1 MPTRKRRIGFIPSL
15 DVLKIIDRI
24 SEEENL
30 SNSKVANILI
40 EEALSARGLIENN
53 KKDYFINNF
62 QNFKKEISSLQN
74 IFNEEDFKFIGQYN
88 PPPERGF
95 AFDNNKNIKEL
106 TKKVDYMGIH
116 SGSSFAFTMRLLQ
129 HYSRI
134 YFSN

>member
-74 IFNEEDFKFIGQYN
+74 IFNEEDFKSNNSYDDLIEYENSREHYKKFIQFLHFKKMMN
-88 PPPERGF
+88 V
-95 AFDNNKNIKEL
+95 FDKLN
-106 TKKVDYMGIH
+106 
-116 SGSSFAFTMRLLQ
+116 
-129 HYSRI
+129 
-134 YFSN
+134 